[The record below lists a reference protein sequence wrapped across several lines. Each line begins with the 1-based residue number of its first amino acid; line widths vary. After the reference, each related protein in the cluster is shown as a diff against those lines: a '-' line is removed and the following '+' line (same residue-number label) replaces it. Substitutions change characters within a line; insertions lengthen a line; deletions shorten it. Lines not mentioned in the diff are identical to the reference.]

1 MRFFASCNFDAGKGA
16 VKKGEPYS
24 GSDAEEL
31 LKKGLLLPLEEAPRP
46 EEEAEPQIFSD
57 MEVEVPLEAEPA
69 IYASPEEPE
78 PQADAPK
85 KRGRPRKAG

>member
-1 MRFFASCNFDAGKGA
+1 MRYLASCNFDSGHGS

-31 LKKGLLLPLEEAPRP
+31 LKKGLLLPLEEAPRL
-46 EEEAEPQIFSD
+46 EEKTEPQAAPDAEAEELPES
-57 MEVEVPLEAEPA
+57 EPVA
-69 IYASPEEPE
+69 SESPEETE

-85 KRGRPRKAG
+85 KRGRPRKVG